1 LTLYK
6 VSVSPSSLYWSAGFL
21 MDRAGDGKQRN
32 PGSEASQPAQI
43 KRLVVEFEA
52 AEFCR
57 DHGFAAA
64 CCI

>member
-1 LTLYK
+1 
-6 VSVSPSSLYWSAGFL
+6 